1 MNLISIEPIIEAV
14 NKVTKIKGIDN
25 EVITQWL
32 VKAEKRFFE
41 SSGEMCRHEL
51 QNIVRKY
58 NPAKGDEDWKKNAYV
73 VVYDNGRIDFLL
85 HVCDFLLTKDEKY
98 LSKLYKKTPEDIY
111 CNEIE
116 VWDEQMANSGASVDK
131 NQLVEGV
138 DYKVIH
144 VFENGHKIIG
154 ALTAKVCQYE
164 GESMGHCAKNE
175 SYKVKPT
182 SIISLWDRGNNPH
195 VTMELSPP
203 SSKTIV
209 QIKGKQNRAPVEKY
223 KQYIVD
229 FIQSEKYK
237 VTRDGENLGMVSFDN
252 VYYFK
257 NSEEFAKVYETEII
271 PRQNEAFEKIK
282 KMIK

>member
-1 MNLISIEPIIEAV
+1 
-14 NKVTKIKGIDN
+14 
-25 EVITQWL
+25 
-32 VKAEKRFFE
+32 
-41 SSGEMCRHEL
+41 
-51 QNIVRKY
+51 
-58 NPAKGDEDWKKNAYV
+58 
-73 VVYDNGRIDFLL
+73 
-85 HVCDFLLTKDEKY
+85 
-98 LSKLYKKTPEDIY
+98 
-111 CNEIE
+111 
-116 VWDEQMANSGASVDK
+116 
-131 NQLVEGV
+131 
-138 DYKVIH
+138 
-144 VFENGHKIIG
+144 
-154 ALTAKVCQYE
+154 
-164 GESMGHCAKNE
+164 
-175 SYKVKPT
+175 
-182 SIISLWDRGNNPH
+182 
-195 VTMELSPP
+195 MELSPP